1 MNPAHKNPTFRQG
14 INLTKQ
20 PSCSSHSF
28 PSPSL
33 GGALEAT
40 GERRTKNMGFLEH
53 EKEAPTGELQKII
66 CVGFN

>member
-1 MNPAHKNPTFRQG
+1 MNSVHKNPTFRQG
-14 INLTKQ
+14 IHLTNQ

-28 PSPSL
+28 PSALL
-33 GGALEAT
+33 GGELEAT
-40 GERRTKNMGFLEH
+40 EERRTKNTDFLER